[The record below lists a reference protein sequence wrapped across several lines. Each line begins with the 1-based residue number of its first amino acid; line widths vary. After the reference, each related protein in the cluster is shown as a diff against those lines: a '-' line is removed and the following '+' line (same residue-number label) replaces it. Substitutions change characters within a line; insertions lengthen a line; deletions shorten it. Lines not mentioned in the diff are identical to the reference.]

1 MKVSYYNIYSDIGS
15 ETVIYNTLY
24 DGLIIVPKQIAD
36 MVRHHK
42 IEFIDL
48 KELNYLQEAGII
60 IEDQCNELDFY
71 QQCRKYH
78 RVHEQRMH
86 VMLTITNICNCSCEY
101 CFEAK
106 QKNKVISKSGLE
118 VIRKFIIENLKIHS
132 IKTLCIDFFGGEPL
146 LFPEIVIRE
155 MEYYIEECAN
165 VKVSVKFR
173 FYTNGTLINSDLLLF
188 CAKNKECIKDFQI
201 TLDGPKN
208 IHDLQRPLKNKLSS
222 YDITT
227 RNFQRLNQNGI
238 DFVIRI
244 NVNKKNINEIEK
256 LLDELDKLGLSG
268 CKLAFYGIQ
277 SMSHACADYQF
288 AFEGN
293 EFSFVKIKLIVLARS
308 KGFKVSYGLSPSYL
322 YCSAHCRDSY
332 IINYKLDVFK
342 CALLQSD
349 DQYKIGH
356 LDDNGNLKI
365 EGNVLSDWNNSSPL
379 SEPKCRKCVLL
390 PLCGGGCSGVSK
402 FKTGKYAA
410 GLCGDYNI
418 KVIKQVLKNMYERGD
433 F

>member
-155 MEYYIEECAN
+155 MGI
-165 VKVSVKFR
+165 
-173 FYTNGTLINSDLLLF
+173 I
-188 CAKNKECIKDFQI
+188 
-201 TLDGPKN
+201 
-208 IHDLQRPLKNKLSS
+208 LKNAQ
-222 YDITT
+222 I
-227 RNFQRLNQNGI
+227 
-238 DFVIRI
+238 
-244 NVNKKNINEIEK
+244 
-256 LLDELDKLGLSG
+256 
-268 CKLAFYGIQ
+268 
-277 SMSHACADYQF
+277 
-288 AFEGN
+288 
-293 EFSFVKIKLIVLARS
+293 
-308 KGFKVSYGLSPSYL
+308 
-322 YCSAHCRDSY
+322 
-332 IINYKLDVFK
+332 
-342 CALLQSD
+342 
-349 DQYKIGH
+349 
-356 LDDNGNLKI
+356 
-365 EGNVLSDWNNSSPL
+365 
-379 SEPKCRKCVLL
+379 
-390 PLCGGGCSGVSK
+390 
-402 FKTGKYAA
+402 
-410 GLCGDYNI
+410 
-418 KVIKQVLKNMYERGD
+418 
-433 F
+433 